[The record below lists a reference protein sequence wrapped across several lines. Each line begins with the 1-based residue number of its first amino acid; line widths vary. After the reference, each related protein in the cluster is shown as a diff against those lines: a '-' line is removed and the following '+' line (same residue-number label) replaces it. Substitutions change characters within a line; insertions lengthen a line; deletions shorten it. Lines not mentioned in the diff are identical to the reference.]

1 MSTHPYEADPRVIR
15 TRQLLQSALLDLL
28 AERPF
33 QSISVSD
40 LTKRATLNRSTFYLH
55 YLDKFDLLAKT
66 TRDTFSATIN
76 ETLPSAENFR
86 LENIRHLTAATCDYL
101 ETFLKACSPANKPYE
116 PLIEAEI
123 ERVLYD
129 YILGWLSGAEHREE
143 DRLAVE
149 TAAVVVSASVLAMSL
164 KWSRGEV
171 DSSED
176 SVIEAVYSVVTEG
189 ILRVIPDGLVQ

>member
-1 MSTHPYEADPRVIR
+1 MSMHHHETDPRVIR
-15 TRQLLQSALLDLL
+15 TRHLLQSALLELL
-28 AERPF
+28 AEKPF

-55 YLDKFDLLAKT
+55 YLDKFDLLAQT
-66 TRDTFSATIN
+66 TRATFSATIN

-123 ERVLYD
+123 DRVLYD
-129 YILGWLSGAEHREE
+129 YILGWLSGPEHQER
-143 DRLAVE
+143 DQLAVE
-149 TAAVVVSASVLAMSL
+149 TTAVVVSASVLAMSL

-171 DSSED
+171 DGSED
-176 SVIEAVYSVVTEG
+176 EIVEAVYGVLTEG
-189 ILRVIPDGLVQ
+189 ILRVVADRVVS

>member
-1 MSTHPYEADPRVIR
+1 MPRHLHEADPRVMR
-15 TRQLLQSALLDLL
+15 SRHLLQSALLELL
-28 AERPF
+28 SEKPF

-40 LTKRATLNRSTFYLH
+40 LTRRATLNRSTFYLH
-55 YLDKFDLLAKT
+55 FLDKFDLLAQT

-76 ETLPSAENFR
+76 ETLPSAEHFR
-86 LENIRHLTAATCDYL
+86 LEHIRHLTAATCDYL

-129 YILGWLSGAEHREE
+129 YILDWLCGLGPRAQVP
-143 DRLAVE
+143 LAVE

-171 DSSED
+171 VSPKAE
-176 SVIEAVYSVVTEG
+176 VVEQVYAVVTAG
-189 ILRVIPDGLVQ
+189 MLRMIPDD